1 MATTWSSLEI
11 VKLLVAVVTPL
22 VVAVVGIYLSRVAK
36 RFEHLQWR
44 NQRLIEKR
52 IVIYDDLAPHFNDL
66 LCYFTLVGCWKE
78 LLPSDVVALK
88 RTVDKKIY
96 LAAPL
101 FSPEFVVA
109 CNEFMSLCFATFQG
123 WGVDS
128 KLRTAA
134 RRRIDA
140 AGNKWRVEWLE
151 YFADEQAEPVAV
163 RAGYQRVMAAFSNDL
178 GLNPAGEKQ
187 RLGRYPA
194 NV

>member
-11 VKLLVAVVTPL
+11 VKLLVSVVTPL

-66 LCYFTLVGCWKE
+66 LCYFTFVGCWKE

-96 LAAPL
+96 LAAP
-101 FSPEFVVA
+101 
-109 CNEFMSLCFATFQG
+109 
-123 WGVDS
+123 
-128 KLRTAA
+128 
-134 RRRIDA
+134 
-140 AGNKWRVEWLE
+140 
-151 YFADEQAEPVAV
+151 
-163 RAGYQRVMAAFSNDL
+163 
-178 GLNPAGEKQ
+178 
-187 RLGRYPA
+187 
-194 NV
+194 